1 MRGRINGGTTVQSPD
16 EDCEE
21 DYKPN
26 KYTRYIN
33 AEDWRKFLFS
43 DGHPVAVRMT
53 DPGYVNEP
61 GEQPRK
67 GDR

>member
-1 MRGRINGGTTVQSPD
+1 M
-16 EDCEE
+16 E